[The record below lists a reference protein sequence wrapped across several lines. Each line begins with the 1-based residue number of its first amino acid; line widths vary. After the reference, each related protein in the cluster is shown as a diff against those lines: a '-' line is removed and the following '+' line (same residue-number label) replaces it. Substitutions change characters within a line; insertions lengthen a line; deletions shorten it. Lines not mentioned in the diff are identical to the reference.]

1 MWYSWDGDVV
11 RFTFSTRQQKHRNVS
26 ADPHVALSIH
36 DPDNPYRYLEVR
48 GVIESIEPDP
58 NDGEFFLQLNSRYAG
73 PFTESLYPA
82 DGGIYTM
89 RPNGVSK
96 QG

>member
-1 MWYSWDGDVV
+1 MVLLLASHFYNLQIQMRPLLGIIVV
-11 RFTFSTRQQKHRNVS
+11 LALVNFWTWRRLQQGG
-26 ADPHVALSIH
+26 SI
-36 DPDNPYRYLEVR
+36 P
-48 GVIESIEPDP
+48 
-58 NDGEFFLQLNSRYAG
+58 DGEFFLQLNSRYGG

-89 RPNGVSK
+89 LPNGVSK